1 LIPGFAE
8 PVLGLAEG
16 ETRGLNP
23 GYEEIFAQCH
33 FRPVPF
39 VMSPRA
45 RKGETTMTSRW
56 NPANILIVGGGFA
69 GFWAALAARRVA
81 GSRADVTLV
90 SPVPTLEMR
99 PRLYEANPETL
110 AVDLLPLLH
119 KVDVGFV
126 RGAATGLDIAGKTV
140 TLAAGDR
147 LAYDRLVVATGSRM
161 RRPPVP
167 GAEAA
172 FSVDTQ
178 AEAVA
183 FDRRLAEIAK
193 GVAAPT
199 IAVVGAGFTG
209 IELAL
214 ELRDR
219 FKAHGAD
226 GAAERLRIVLIDR
239 AETIGPELGPGP
251 RPEIE
256 AALEAAGVELRLG
269 ATVRALAAD
278 RVSFADDSVLF
289 ADDSVLAA
297 DAVVLATGMAAA
309 PFAAHVP
316 GARDRLGRVVVDA
329 ALRAPDAPEVFCAGD
344 AAAADTGD
352 GHRTLQSCQH
362 AGQLGRVAGENAAR
376 DLLGLP
382 TVPYTQLRY
391 VTCLDLGRSGAV
403 ITQGWE
409 RRVDKTGEAGKAVK
423 RLINTQV
430 IYPPADGT
438 AEALLAS
445 SSIDLAA
452 RARQVDGPK
461 AA

>member
-1 LIPGFAE
+1 
-8 PVLGLAEG
+8 
-16 ETRGLNP
+16 
-23 GYEEIFAQCH
+23 
-33 FRPVPF
+33 
-39 VMSPRA
+39 MSSE
-45 RKGETTMTSRW
+45 KEMTMTPRP
-56 NPANILIVGGGFA
+56 NPTTLGNILIVGGGFA
-69 GFWAALAARRVA
+69 GFWAAVAARRVVR
-81 GSRADVTLV
+81 SRADVTLV
-90 SPVPTLEMR
+90 APEPALVIR
-99 PRLYEANPETL
+99 PRLYEARPETL
-110 AVDLLPLLH
+110 AVDLLPLLR
-119 KVDVGFV
+119 KLDVGFA
-126 RGAATGLDIAGKTV
+126 RGPATGLDTAAKTV
-140 TLAAGDR
+140 TVAAEER

-167 GAEAA
+167 GAETA

-178 AEAVA
+178 GDAIA
-183 FDRRLAEIAK
+183 FDRRLAEIART
-193 GVAAPT
+193 VAAPT

-219 FKAHGAD
+219 LAAHD
-226 GAAERLRIVLIDR
+226 GAAERLRILLIDR
-239 AETIGPELGPGP
+239 ADTIGPELGPGP
-251 RPEIE
+251 RPEIA
-256 AALEAAGVELRLG
+256 AALAAANVELRLG
-269 ATVRALAAD
+269 ATIRALAAD
-278 RVSFADDSVLF
+278 RIDFAD
-289 ADDSVLAA
+289 ASVLAA

-316 GARDRLGRVVVDA
+316 GARDALGRVVVDA
-329 ALRAPDAPEVFCAGD
+329 ALRAPAAPAVFCAGD

-376 DLLGLP
+376 DLVGLP

-403 ITQGWE
+403 ITQGWD
-409 RRVDKTGEAGKAVK
+409 RRIEKTGAEGKAVK

-430 IYPPADGT
+430 IYPPADGS
-438 AEALLAS
+438 ADALLAS

-452 RARQVDGPK
+452 RVRLLDGPK

>member
-1 LIPGFAE
+1 
-8 PVLGLAEG
+8 
-16 ETRGLNP
+16 
-23 GYEEIFAQCH
+23 
-33 FRPVPF
+33 
-39 VMSPRA
+39 M
-45 RKGETTMTSRW
+45 TMTPTP
-56 NPANILIVGGGFA
+56 NPDQILIVGSGFA

-81 GSRADVTLV
+81 GPRAEVILV
-90 SPVPTLEMR
+90 SREPVLEIR
-99 PRLYEANPETL
+99 PRLYEARPEML
-110 AVDLLPLLH
+110 AVDLLPLLR
-119 KVDVGFV
+119 KVDVSFA
-126 RGAATGLDIAGKTV
+126 RGEAIRLDTAAKTV
-140 TLAAGDR
+140 SLADGDR

-178 AEAVA
+178 AEAIA
-183 FDRRLAEIAK
+183 FDRRLGEIARE
-193 GVAAPT
+193 VAEPT

-219 FKAHGAD
+219 FAAHGAD
-226 GAAERLRIVLIDR
+226 GVAERLRIVLIDR
-239 AETIGPELGPGP
+239 ADTVGPELGPAP

-256 AALEAAGVELRLG
+256 GALAAAKVELHLG
-269 ATVRALAAD
+269 AAVRALAAD
-278 RVSFADDSVLF
+278 RIGFADGN
-289 ADDSVLAA
+289 VLAT

-309 PFAAHVP
+309 PFAGQVP
-316 GARDRLGRVVVDA
+316 GARDGLGRVIVDTT
-329 ALRAPDAPEVFCAGD
+329 LRAPAAPEVFVSGD
-344 AAAADTGD
+344 AAAANTGD

-382 TVPYTQLRY
+382 LMAYTQLRY
-391 VTCLDLGRSGAV
+391 VTCLDLGRSGAI

-409 RRVDKTGEAGKAVK
+409 RRVEKTGSEGKTVK

-430 IYPPADGT
+430 IYPPAGGT
-438 AEALLAS
+438 VEALLAS

-452 RARQVDGPK
+452 RARRVDGPTAASDPVPEK
-461 AA
+461 AVRSRITPSTAAR

>member
-1 LIPGFAE
+1 MTP
-8 PVLGLAEG
+8 
-16 ETRGLNP
+16 RSNP
-23 GYEEIFAQCH
+23 NQ
-33 FRPVPF
+33 
-39 VMSPRA
+39 
-45 RKGETTMTSRW
+45 
-56 NPANILIVGGGFA
+56 ILIIGGGFA
-69 GFWAALAARRVA
+69 GFWAAVAARRVA
-81 GSRADVTLV
+81 GSRAGVTLV
-90 SPVPTLEMR
+90 SPEPTLEIR
-99 PRLYEANPETL
+99 PRLYEALPETL
-110 AVDLLPLLH
+110 AVDTLPLLR
-119 KVDVGFV
+119 KVDIGFV
-126 RGAATGLDIAGKTV
+126 RGAAVGLDTVGKAV
-140 TLAAGDR
+140 TLAGGDR

-167 GAEAA
+167 GADAA
-172 FSVDTQ
+172 FSVDTR
-178 AEAVA
+178 AEAIA

-193 GVAAPT
+193 SVAAPT

-219 FKAHGAD
+219 LLAHGAND
-226 GAAERLRIVLIDR
+226 AAERLRVVLIDR
-239 AETIGPELGPGP
+239 AEAIGPELGPGP

-256 AALEAAGVELRLG
+256 AALDEAGVELRLG
-269 ATVRALAAD
+269 ATVQALAAD
-278 RVSFADDSVLF
+278 RVIFAEDSVLF
-289 ADDSVLAA
+289 ADDSILPA

-309 PFAAHVP
+309 PFAAQVP
-316 GARDRLGRVVVDA
+316 GRRDGLGRVVVDA
-329 ALRAPDAPEVFCAGD
+329 MLRAPAAPEIFCAGD

-382 TVPYTQLRY
+382 LVPYMQLRY
-391 VTCLDLGRSGAV
+391 VTCLDLGRSGAI

-409 RRVDKTGEAGKAVK
+409 RRVEKAGAEGKAVK
-423 RLINTQV
+423 QLINTQV
-430 IYPPADGT
+430 IYPPRDGT

-452 RARQVDGPK
+452 RVRQVDGPK

>member
-1 LIPGFAE
+1 MTPE
-8 PVLGLAEG
+8 
-16 ETRGLNP
+16 LNP
-23 GYEEIFAQCH
+23 SAKL
-33 FRPVPF
+33 PD
-39 VMSPRA
+39 
-45 RKGETTMTSRW
+45 K
-56 NPANILIVGGGFA
+56 ILIIGSGFA
-69 GFWAALAARRVA
+69 GFWAAVAARRVA
-81 GSRADVTLV
+81 GPRAEIGLV
-90 SPVPTLEMR
+90 SPKPVLEVR
-99 PRLYEANPETL
+99 PRLYEAQPETFG
-110 AVDLLPLLH
+110 VQLLPLMD
-119 KVDVGFV
+119 KVDVTFV
-126 RGAATGLDIAGKTV
+126 RGEAVGLDTSAKAV
-140 TLAAGDR
+140 TLASGER
-147 LAYDRLVVATGSRM
+147 LTYDRLVVATGSRM
-161 RRPPVP
+161 RRPPVT
-167 GAEAA
+167 GAESA

-178 AEAVA
+178 AQAIA
-183 FDRRLAEIAK
+183 FDRRLAEIVRD
-193 GVAAPT
+193 VAEPT

-219 FKAHGAD
+219 LVAHGGD

-239 AETIGPELGPGP
+239 AETVGHELGSGP
-251 RPEIE
+251 RAEIE
-256 AALEAAGVELRLG
+256 AALAAAGVELRLG

-278 RVSFADDSVLF
+278 RVSFD
-289 ADDSVLAA
+289 DDSVLAA

-309 PFAAHVP
+309 PFAAQVP
-316 GARDRLGRVVVDA
+316 GERDRLGRVVVDA
-329 ALRAPDAPEVFCAGD
+329 ALRAPAAPEVFVAGD
-344 AAAADTGD
+344 AATADTGD

-409 RRVDKTGEAGKAVK
+409 RRVEKTGSEGKAVK

-445 SSIDLAA
+445 SSIDLAE
-452 RARQVDGPK
+452 RARRVDGPK
-461 AA
+461 AVLDPVAVKAA

>member
-1 LIPGFAE
+1 MTPT
-8 PVLGLAEG
+8 P
-16 ETRGLNP
+16 NP
-23 GYEEIFAQCH
+23 GQ
-33 FRPVPF
+33 
-39 VMSPRA
+39 
-45 RKGETTMTSRW
+45 
-56 NPANILIVGGGFA
+56 ILIIGGGFA

-81 GSRADVTLV
+81 GARADVTLV
-90 SPVPTLEMR
+90 SPAPMLEIR
-99 PRLYEANPETL
+99 PRLYEARPETL
-110 AVDLLPLLH
+110 AVDMLPLLR
-119 KVDVGFV
+119 KVDVGFARDAAV
-126 RGAATGLDIAGKTV
+126 RLDTAAKVV
-140 TLAAGDR
+140 TLATGER
-147 LAYDRLVVATGSRM
+147 LAFDRLVVATGSRM

-183 FDRRLAEIAK
+183 FDRHLGEIAK
-193 GVAAPT
+193 SVAAPT

-219 FKAHGAD
+219 LAAHGAD
-226 GAAERLRIVLIDR
+226 GAAERARIVLVDR
-239 AETIGPELGPGP
+239 AATVGPELGPGP

-256 AALEAAGVELRLG
+256 AALEAADVELRLG
-269 ATVRALAAD
+269 AAVRALAAG
-278 RVSFADDSVLF
+278 RVCFADDSVLF
-289 ADDSVLAA
+289 ADDSVLSA

-309 PFAAHVP
+309 PFTAQVP
-316 GARDRLGRVVVDA
+316 GARDQLGRVVVDT
-329 ALRAPDAPEVFCAGD
+329 ALRAPAAPGVFVAGD

-382 TVPYTQLRY
+382 LVPYTQLRY
-391 VTCLDLGRSGAV
+391 ITCLDLGRSGAV
-403 ITQGWE
+403 ITKGWE
-409 RRVDKTGEAGKAVK
+409 RRVEKTGAAGKAVK

-430 IYPPADGT
+430 IYPPAHGT

-452 RARQVDGPK
+452 RVRRIDGPR
-461 AA
+461 ADPEPMPG